1 MCNLYSM
8 TRNRE
13 AILRLFRVS
22 HNRAAAYEPRDA
34 IFPGYQAPIVRKAA
48 DGERELVVLNWG
60 FVLLQKDKAPKR
72 VTNIRDD
79 KAQTK
84 FWRTSFEQRRCLV
97 PASSYCEPK
106 GEKPATCR
114 GGARSDVPGLCTRRL
129 GRRGRRLQRH
139 WGSTPRAS
147 SQPLHGRFAFLGTL
161 VGRAFLTA
169 TVPLSL
175 GNRHELFRATLARP
189 SLRSR
194 HNSVVGHEEVVEV
207 DERKRRIE
215 ALKLDAVVLLLI
227 VAAVTALFPSLP
239 SRVVAEVIRW

>member
-34 IFPGYQAPIVRKAA
+34 IFPGYQAPVVRKAA
-48 DGERELVVLNWG
+48 DGERELAVLNWG

-79 KAQTK
+79 KAQSK

-106 GEKPATCR
+106 GEKPATWHWFSINGDDARPVFAFPGVWTRYKGPTEEERRQRGAGGVRLHDDGAERTDREHQPRAHAGAAHRSRRLRDVALGFDGGGVQAGAQLR
-114 GGARSDVPGLCTRRL
+114 GGPDAD
-129 GRRGRRLQRH
+129 
-139 WGSTPRAS
+139 RA
-147 SQPLHGRFAFLGTL
+147 
-161 VGRAFLTA
+161 VGVRTGGFIAC
-169 TVPLSL
+169 
-175 GNRHELFRATLARP
+175 
-189 SLRSR
+189 
-194 HNSVVGHEEVVEV
+194 
-207 DERKRRIE
+207 RISK
-215 ALKLDAVVLLLI
+215 AD
-227 VAAVTALFPSLP
+227 
-239 SRVVAEVIRW
+239 